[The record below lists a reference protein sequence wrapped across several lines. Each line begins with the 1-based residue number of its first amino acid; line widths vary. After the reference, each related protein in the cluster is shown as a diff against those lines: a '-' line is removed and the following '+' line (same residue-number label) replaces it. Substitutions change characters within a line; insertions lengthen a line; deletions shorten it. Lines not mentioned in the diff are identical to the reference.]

1 MLKQKAQEELNEEQD
16 AKNLTKDE
24 IDNLIQN
31 QPFKLQ
37 SSNFESLQSTKAILK
52 SLEEIFLKNQELRE
66 SSKDPKDFMESEE

>member
-1 MLKQKAQEELNEEQD
+1 
-16 AKNLTKDE
+16 
-24 IDNLIQN
+24 LIQN

>member
-31 QPFKLQ
+31 
-37 SSNFESLQSTKAILK
+37 
-52 SLEEIFLKNQELRE
+52 
-66 SSKDPKDFMESEE
+66 

>member
-37 SSNFESLQSTKAILK
+37 PSNFESLQSTKAILK
-52 SLEEIFLKNQELRE
+52 SLEEIFLKN
-66 SSKDPKDFMESEE
+66 